1 MPTMS
6 RYNSTAA
13 LPAADDSSVSSVSRA
28 SSSSSLSSMASTV
41 ASPFASLIL
50 KSPETT
56 ASATAALAGG
66 TMRRTNS
73 ATSLAD
79 AAKPKT
85 LKRSTSD
92 HSFALLHSI
101 CCTANHQAMRA
112 VVERENQS
120 LRDFEK
126 SFVMAA
132 RTSDWDNGI

>member
-13 LPAADDSSVSSVSRA
+13 LPVADDSSVSSVSRA

-41 ASPFASLIL
+41 ASPFASLIP
-50 KSPETT
+50 KSPETK

-79 AAKPKT
+79 AAVRIPVLDGHGVPLGVPRRLFADEEGSVLQDT
-85 LKRSTSD
+85 TS
-92 HSFALLHSI
+92 I
-101 CCTANHQAMRA
+101 
-112 VVERENQS
+112 
-120 LRDFEK
+120 
-126 SFVMAA
+126 
-132 RTSDWDNGI
+132 W